1 MLSSGSGKIGLSEQL
16 QIDQVDLNGW
26 RVTQVAFN
34 LYDRVENDT
43 VDLWT
48 SLDDLTANLGIPVVQ
63 MIKHTWR
70 QVLCLSFASPVVFTA
85 RL

>member
-26 RVTQVAFN
+26 RVTQVAFI

-48 SLDDLTANLGIPVVQ
+48 SLDDFDCQSRDTSRAND
-63 MIKHTWR
+63 
-70 QVLCLSFASPVVFTA
+70 
-85 RL
+85 